1 MFLIGAA
8 LLLQAVSPDSAALAR
23 RIASAAD
30 LAVAEYRLGV
40 VDGRIVAAEEVEEA
54 RLFLGEA
61 GRRAE
66 ALPAHVSAEAA
77 ATLATALRWVERTGP
92 ADSVAAAVA
101 QLHLTLTRGLGV
113 SLVEYPTRPPLL
125 AHGAELYR
133 RECASCHGDA
143 GLGDGPAA
151 RGLDPAPANLADF
164 ESLLDVTP
172 LAFYQRIT
180 IGVAGTAMPAYEA
193 MLSPADRWA
202 VAAYATTLRQGAPH
216 GSVPA
221 SLTDFPRL
229 AAMND
234 AEILTA
240 LGGGATHAQLAAVRH
255 WQPADDPGRFAAIF
269 GAVRGQINTASERAA
284 AGDHDGAKSA
294 AFDAY
299 LAFEEVERA
308 VRVADAALATSLEA
322 SFADLRTQVSVPT
335 VPARRDAVTRE
346 LLGGLERAE
355 RAIADR
361 PSQGNLFVQSLMILL
376 REGLEAILIIGAL
389 LTFLTKIGAAHR
401 RQDIHVGVGAA
412 IILSVITAVLL
423 ETVFH
428 LSAAQQEVLE
438 GITMLVAVG
447 VLFYVSY
454 WLLSKMEVAKW
465 TAFVKGRVADAV
477 SGGSAFALATAAFL
491 AVYRE
496 GFETILFYKALLV
509 SGGSGGGT
517 FWPVTL
523 GVLAGSAILAVV
535 YVAITR
541 WGVKLPLKPFFAVT
555 STFLYYTAFVFAG
568 KGIAELQAGGVVGTS
583 VLPGWPRL
591 PALGIYPTV
600 ETLLAQGVLL
610 VLALGAVGYVLTRR
624 EEMVGEAVVGEEAL
638 EGVGHRA

>member
-40 VDGRIVAAEEVEEA
+40 VDGRIVAAAEVEEA

-66 ALPAHVSAEAA
+66 ALPGNVSGDAVAE
-77 ATLATALRWVERTGP
+77 LATALRWVERTGP

-101 QLHLTLTRGLGV
+101 RLHQALTRGLGI
-113 SLVEYPTRPPLL
+113 SLVEFPARPPLL

-133 RECASCHGDA
+133 RECAACHGDA

-164 ESLLDVTP
+164 EGLLDVTP
-172 LAFYQRIT
+172 LAFFQRIT

-193 MLSPADRWA
+193 TMSPADRWA
-202 VAAYATTLRQGAPH
+202 VAAYATTLRQVSPS
-216 GSVPA
+216 GSVP
-221 SLTDFPRL
+221 SGLTDFPRL

-234 AEILTA
+234 AEILAA
-240 LGGGATHAQLAAVRH
+240 LGPGATHAQLAAVRH
-255 WQPADDPGRFAAIF
+255 WQPADDPGQFAGIF
-269 GAVRGQINTASERAA
+269 ATVRRQVDAAVERAA
-284 AGDHDGAKSA
+284 AGDHDAAKTA

-299 LAFEEVERA
+299 LAFEDVERA

-322 SFADLRTQVSVPT
+322 AFSDLRTQVSVPT
-335 VPARRDAVTRE
+335 DPARREAVTRE

-389 LTFLTKIGAAHR
+389 LTFLTKVGAADR

-412 IILSVITAVLL
+412 VILSVITAVLL

-438 GITMLVAVG
+438 GVTMLVAVG

-465 TAFVKGRVADAV
+465 TAFVKSRVADAV

-509 SGGSGGGT
+509 SGGAGGGT
-517 FWPVTL
+517 FWPVTW
-523 GVLAGSAILAVV
+523 GVLAGSAALGVV
-535 YVAITR
+535 YVAISR
-541 WGVKLPLKPFFAVT
+541 WGVRLPLRPFFAIT
-555 STFLYYTAFVFAG
+555 SAFLYYTAFVFAG
-568 KGIAELQAGGVVGTS
+568 KGIAELQAGGIVGTT

-591 PALGIYPTV
+591 PALGIYPTI
-600 ETLLAQGVLL
+600 ETLIAQGILV
-610 VLALGAVGYVLTRR
+610 VLALAAVGYVLTRR
-624 EEMVGEAVVGEEAL
+624 EVMPVDEVIEEESLVVS
-638 EGVGHRA
+638 R